1 VRSPSPIPENSYGV
15 YPAELAEMIIRA
27 VTVIALVA
35 AAVRIDDDALTDFEA
50 GDFRAKFVDDAYELV
65 S

>member
-1 VRSPSPIPENSYGV
+1 
-15 YPAELAEMIIRA
+15 MIIRA